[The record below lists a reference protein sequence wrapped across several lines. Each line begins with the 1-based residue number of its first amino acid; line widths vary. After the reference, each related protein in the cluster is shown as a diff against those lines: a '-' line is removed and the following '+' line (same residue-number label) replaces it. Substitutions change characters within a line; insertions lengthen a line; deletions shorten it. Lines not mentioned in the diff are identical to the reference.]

1 VRYTFT
7 AVLLASTIF
16 STPALA
22 AINAADYGV
31 TPGAADNAAAL
42 QRAFDAARGTSDRTV
57 NLPGGT
63 ISYGRQLTANGV
75 RVSGSGNTVLA
86 PSDPYNQRITLTGNS
101 PSLSNVRINYHPV
114 GRSGSDHGRNGVW
127 VERANNFNVSGV
139 TLDGA
144 AYGVPPQGQGA
155 GDLFVYNSQGGTI
168 SNNAISYTWAD
179 SIHMTGG
186 SRNIS
191 VTGNRIDHSGDDG
204 IATVSY
210 GDDTGN
216 IRISGNTVTNN
227 LWGRNITAVG
237 TSDVQITNNLI
248 SGNASD
254 GAGVY
259 VASEP
264 AYNTPPPRN
273 VLVQGNTIQDTGG
286 DGKGHG
292 QIMLWSGRGPLSN
305 VTVRDNDVRDSK
317 RDDLAVVVSGQMN
330 GVTLEGNQVDG
341 EITRRNGGSYS
352 GSGNTTNDPA
362 MANSTPVPAGTPT
375 PAPGGGGLSPLGQ
388 NLNSVERN
396 LYDTDDQFWQ
406 AVENGDAA
414 ATRRLNDLVSGG
426 ILFRQGDQIINRVT
440 GQVTS
445 TVNRTIGNA
454 VDTVV
459 SPIED
464 AVSSLGDAI
473 VCRIGGGW
481 VSAIIGINVCAAKQL
496 RVQGQQLETQ
506 RAMNASGTADNTAGV
521 TGMLN
526 RIMAGL
532 GIAGFLSNET
542 QVRDTYEREYPDA
555 FAPMSGDDL
564 VNADIQWEASTRNA
578 EMAALELQNRAVQ
591 EQAASLERARDY
603 AAAGRDGPGI
613 RAELQAM
620 NAISGEQIAAI
631 NSLTSATVA
640 NHRAETEIQLRD
652 EARKAAANATA
663 DDFMSTL
670 ATCGNC
676 TLNRPFLGN

>member
-1 VRYTFT
+1 
-7 AVLLASTIF
+7 
-16 STPALA
+16 
-22 AINAADYGV
+22 
-31 TPGAADNAAAL
+31 
-42 QRAFDAARGTSDRTV
+42 
-57 NLPGGT
+57 
-63 ISYGRQLTANGV
+63 
-75 RVSGSGNTVLA
+75 
-86 PSDPYNQRITLTGNS
+86 
-101 PSLSNVRINYHPV
+101 
-114 GRSGSDHGRNGVW
+114 
-127 VERANNFNVSGV
+127 
-139 TLDGA
+139 
-144 AYGVPPQGQGA
+144 
-155 GDLFVYNSQGGTI
+155 
-168 SNNAISYTWAD
+168 
-179 SIHMTGG
+179 
-186 SRNIS
+186 
-191 VTGNRIDHSGDDG
+191 
-204 IATVSY
+204 
-210 GDDTGN
+210 
-216 IRISGNTVTNN
+216 
-227 LWGRNITAVG
+227 
-237 TSDVQITNNLI
+237 
-248 SGNASD
+248 
-254 GAGVY
+254 
-259 VASEP
+259 
-264 AYNTPPPRN
+264 
-273 VLVQGNTIQDTGG
+273 
-286 DGKGHG
+286 
-292 QIMLWSGRGPLSN
+292 
-305 VTVRDNDVRDSK
+305 
-317 RDDLAVVVSGQMN
+317 
-330 GVTLEGNQVDG
+330 
-341 EITRRNGGSYS
+341 
-352 GSGNTTNDPA
+352 
-362 MANSTPVPAGTPT
+362 
-375 PAPGGGGLSPLGQ
+375 
-388 NLNSVERN
+388 
-396 LYDTDDQFWQ
+396 
-406 AVENGDAA
+406 
-414 ATRRLNDLVSGG
+414 VSGG